1 MRIISLLIGLVV
13 LGITLDIIF
22 PPSSGLPPA
31 LTSLTKMVMPGSTA
45 TTTPAQKTPA
55 AKKK

>member
-13 LGITLDIIF
+13 LGIALDISY

-31 LTSLTKMVMPGSTA
+31 LTSITKSIMGGSTA